1 MQVLQTLT
9 SHRIENLCITTVG
22 ILYMQIPKLGI
33 DLEQQGFELYRSIK
47 LHQLKKNSCTSGPVQ
62 FKLCCSRVN
71 CISLSANLGLASLQ
85 CPLSVCMTVFF
96 INL

>member
-9 SHRIENLCITTVG
+9 SHRIENLCITIVG

-47 LHQLKKNSCTSGPVQ
+47 LQSVEKKFVYKWTCAVQTVLFKGQLY
-62 FKLCCSRVN
+62 
-71 CISLSANLGLASLQ
+71 
-85 CPLSVCMTVFF
+85 
-96 INL
+96 